1 MQYWMFSFIDI
12 SIRYMIGHDPR
23 KTVLIIVHSLSRFLC
38 MDWSGSKI
46 ILKYDIV
53 MLNQMSVRY
62 FTVAMYFGVYLY
74 HMYLFH
80 SYKIPL

>member
-1 MQYWMFSFIDI
+1 MLINEKFINTHVHAVLDVFIYIDI

-53 MLNQMSVRY
+53 MLNQMSV
-62 FTVAMYFGVYLY
+62 
-74 HMYLFH
+74 
-80 SYKIPL
+80 